1 MDQCSR
7 HDTPSA
13 LWAALTDRPGHDL
26 TLGINSQVAEV
37 LTGQRLRTSLTDSSS
52 EVVDT
57 H

>member
-13 LWAALTDRPGHDL
+13 LQAALTDRPGHDL
-26 TLGINSQVAEV
+26 ALVITSQVEEV
-37 LTGQRLRTSLTDSSS
+37 LTGQRFGTILTDSTS
-52 EVVDT
+52 EVFDP

>member
-26 TLGINSQVAEV
+26 AVGINSQEAEV
-37 LTGQRLRTSLTDSSS
+37 LTGRRLGASLTDTAS
-52 EVVDT
+52 EVVDP